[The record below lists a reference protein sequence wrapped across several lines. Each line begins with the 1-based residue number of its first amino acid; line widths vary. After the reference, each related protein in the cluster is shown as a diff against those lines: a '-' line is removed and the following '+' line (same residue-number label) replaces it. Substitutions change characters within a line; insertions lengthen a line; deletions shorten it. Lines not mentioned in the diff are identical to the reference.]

1 MVVVVLQVAVDIQ
14 RIVLVGE
21 VAVTLVGRHVAV
33 HGRVEVVRPGLLVI
47 AQRHPALLPVL
58 HAAGAVAARGDGR
71 GLVGGGVDAVMPAG
85 VVLRLGVGA
94 EGVAVERHRLL
105 QVQALGDH
113 VQALPDGEVRLQAAA
128 LVGIPA
134 QLVDGTVR
142 VVREHGRTA
151 EVLLHRVV
159 EDVVDVGRILPEVA
173 EQAGN
178 LVVRPVQHL
187 DAAAHVEADLED
199 LQDVEVQVRAD
210 VEPVVSQVLRLVGVP
225 SAQDAFTAQVIQIDI
240 VAGVL
245 GSAVQDEVGVPE
257 HPEALERRV
266 VPVDIHA
273 LAALVVVQLLLA
285 VGRRPDHAVVVGH
298 GLVVQGGEFVGAERL
313 VQESGRLEAGPH
325 AGGHGRTAFP
335 AAPGRDPDDAVGAPL
350 AVEREGGGVL
360 EDLHLLDF
368 GRGDGGHVLLVHLET
383 VHEDLGGGPGAYAV
397 GSHAADQPL
406 GGVVAQLTA
415 PLHHGHAGESPGE
428 GVRQVGVPGLVEP
441 VAGSGGN
448 GARAVLLGREGH
460 GREEGA
466 KERGIS
472 CNLTFHS
479 NRPLNQ

>member
-1 MVVVVLQVAVDIQ
+1 M
-14 RIVLVGE
+14 
-21 VAVTLVGRHVAV
+21 
-33 HGRVEVVRPGLLVI
+33 
-47 AQRHPALLPVL
+47 
-58 HAAGAVAARGDGR
+58 
-71 GLVGGGVDAVMPAG
+71 
-85 VVLRLGVGA
+85 
-94 EGVAVERHRLL
+94 
-105 QVQALGDH
+105 
-113 VQALPDGEVRLQAAA
+113 
-128 LVGIPA
+128 
-134 QLVDGTVR
+134 DGTVR

-151 EVLLHRVV
+151 EVLLLRIV
-159 EDVVDVGRILPEVA
+159 EHVVDVGRILLEVV

-178 LVVRPVQHL
+178 RVVRPVQHL

-199 LQDVEVQVRAD
+199 LQDVEVQVRPH
-210 VEPVVSQVLRLVGVP
+210 VEAVVTEVPGRIGVLGGQETGV
-225 SAQDAFTAQVIQIDI
+225 AQVVQVDV
-240 VAGVL
+240 VAGVF
-245 GSAVQDEVGVPE
+245 GAAVQDDVGIPE
-257 HPEALERRV
+257 LAEAAHRLV
-266 VPVDIHA
+266 IPVHVHA
-273 LAALVVVQLLLA
+273 FAVLVSVQLLLA

-313 VQESGRLEAGPH
+313 LQRGGGLQAVPH

-335 AAPGRDPDDAVGAPL
+335 AAAGGDPDDAVGAPL

-360 EDLHLLDF
+360 EDLDLLDF
-368 GRGDGGHVLLVHLET
+368 GRGNGGHVLLVHLEP
-383 VHEDLGGGPGAYAV
+383 VHEDLGGGPGAYSV

-415 PLHHGHAGESPGE
+415 PLHHGHAGECPGE

-441 VAGSGGN
+441 VTGSGGN